1 MLWYVVRL
9 HQVSYVTT
17 DFIGGLSIFWS
28 NHTKTNSL
36 NREGYFVLYIL
47 MALWALS
54 LLTSTIWRK
63 QPSIGL
69 FWWRKSIPS
78 NFRRCVWFEIELIWW
93 FKSRTLDLF
102 QENCFLNVLK
112 SLISSHLSGR
122 ARPNAAK
129 QPYKVISIQMFFR
142 MWILWTLL
150 TKTVLNSQVYLRFC
164 LICQFNWTND
174 LIY

>member
-1 MLWYVVRL
+1 MSDVLLSLEFSGFMWIPKWVSWLCVWGSWSVGFCKVIKGIYNTWIMLWYVVRL

-93 FKSRTLDLF
+93 FKSRTLYLLITSWSFPRELF
-102 QENCFLNVLK
+102 SE
-112 SLISSHLSGR
+112 
-122 ARPNAAK
+122 
-129 QPYKVISIQMFFR
+129 
-142 MWILWTLL
+142 
-150 TKTVLNSQVYLRFC
+150 RFEE
-164 LICQFNWTND
+164 FD
-174 LIY
+174 